1 MFIVCAVLQ
10 TWETHLNMGPGDNVL
25 YVNGLQ
31 ADLDAYDMFTL
42 LDTLRNEAR
51 LLEGL
56 HSLAEQVHVYLL
68 FEAKVKVCQEQV
80 IEVMANVSFN
90 CSTMSSLRH

>member
-1 MFIVCAVLQ
+1 MCVRAVVQ

-56 HSLAEQVHVYLL
+56 HSLAEQVRVYFIVRGQGQGLL
-68 FEAKVKVCQEQV
+68 
-80 IEVMANVSFN
+80 
-90 CSTMSSLRH
+90 STGDRDDG